1 MVATLASRG
10 LGLLREVVVA
20 AKFGTGEDY
29 GAYVAAFRIPDTLYL
44 LIIGGGLGSALIPV
58 FSGFLGQGET
68 EKAWRLANAVIN
80 TTVLA
85 LVVTAVFVFVFAPQ
99 LVSWVIAPNFSP
111 ERQALCANLTR
122 LLLVQPLLL
131 GLGGIAMSLL
141 NGSEHF
147 LMPTLAPIFY
157 NLCIILGALLFAGNL
172 GVFGLVVGVLIGSVI
187 YMVIQIPALVKL
199 GWRYRL
205 GLDLKAPGGK
215 QVLVAL
221 GPRVLGQAAFQINF
235 IFITAL
241 ASAKPETVTALNYSY
256 QLLMLPHGLFA
267 MSVAVVTFPAM
278 SRLFGAGDIEGLKQR
293 LVSAM
298 RQIFFFA
305 LPASLGL
312 GILARPIVR
321 SILEL
326 GSFGEK
332 STDLV
337 SHSLVF
343 FSIGLVGYG
352 IVEIITRAFYAMQ
365 DTRTPVIVA
374 ILTIGLNIALSLWLI
389 GPLGHGGLALSLAIT
404 NTLEM
409 LLLLWLVQRKLGTLD
424 NDNTRL
430 WLTAVKISL
439 AADFMGCFLLGANWV
454 LAQPFASLSKLPLIL
469 LTGLVIGLAG
479 AIYAALAWLL
489 KIEELQYTL
498 GRFIR
503 RRTH

>member
-1 MVATLASRG
+1 
-10 LGLLREVVVA
+10 
-20 AKFGTGEDY
+20 
-29 GAYVAAFRIPDTLYL
+29 
-44 LIIGGGLGSALIPV
+44 
-58 FSGFLGQGET
+58 
-68 EKAWRLANAVIN
+68 
-80 TTVLA
+80 
-85 LVVTAVFVFVFAPQ
+85 
-99 LVSWVIAPNFSP
+99 
-111 ERQALCANLTR
+111 
-122 LLLVQPLLL
+122 
-131 GLGGIAMSLL
+131 
-141 NGSEHF
+141 
-147 LMPTLAPIFY
+147 
-157 NLCIILGALLFAGNL
+157 
-172 GVFGLVVGVLIGSVI
+172 
-187 YMVIQIPALVKL
+187 
-199 GWRYRL
+199 
-205 GLDLKAPGGK
+205 
-215 QVLVAL
+215 
-221 GPRVLGQAAFQINF
+221 
-235 IFITAL
+235 
-241 ASAKPETVTALNYSY
+241 
-256 QLLMLPHGLFA
+256 
-267 MSVAVVTFPAM
+267 M

-326 GSFGEK
+326 GSFNEK

-365 DTRTPVIVA
+365 NTRTPVIVA
-374 ILTIGLNIALSLWLI
+374 ILTIGLNIILSLLLI

-409 LLLLWLVQRKLGTLD
+409 LLLLWLIQRRLGALD
-424 NDNTRL
+424 GENSRL
-430 WLTAVKISL
+430 WLTAVKIAL
-439 AADFMGCFLLGANWV
+439 AADFMGCFLLAANWI

-479 AIYAALAWLL
+479 AIYAGLAWLL
-489 KIEELQYTL
+489 KIEELQSAL